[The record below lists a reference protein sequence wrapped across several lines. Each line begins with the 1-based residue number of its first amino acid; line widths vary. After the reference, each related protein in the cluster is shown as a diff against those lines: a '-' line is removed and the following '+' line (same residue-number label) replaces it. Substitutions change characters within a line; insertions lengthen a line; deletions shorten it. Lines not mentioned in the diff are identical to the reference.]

1 MANTTIRET
10 ARKKR
15 IAQWEI
21 AEALG
26 LNESV
31 FSRMMRHELPA
42 DKQERILTIIEE
54 LSKKET

>member
-26 LNESV
+26 INESV
-31 FSRMMRHELPA
+31 FSRMMRHDLDSEET
-42 DKQERILTIIEE
+42 KRILTIIEE
-54 LSKKET
+54 LSKKED

>member
-26 LNESV
+26 INESV
-31 FSRMMRHELPA
+31 FSRMMRHDLDSEET
-42 DKQERILTIIEE
+42 KRILAIIEE
-54 LSKKET
+54 LSKKEE